1 MSATGDAPADLVL
14 FNAKVKTLDPKMPSA
29 RALACADGRIVAV
42 GENDRILSLSGPG
55 TEKIDLAGR
64 VLVPGFTDAHIHFY
78 EWALKRQHLNLAGL
92 SSLEAL
98 LGMLKAAAA
107 TAPAGKWILGQ
118 GWNETDWQVPQMP
131 TREILDAVVPDHPVL
146 LWRCDLHLAVA
157 NSAAL
162 ASAGIG
168 RESADPPG
176 GRIERDADGRPNG
189 IVRELAINR
198 LRDCTPRPSAP
209 EVQSAY
215 VDGISALH
223 RLGIT
228 GIHDIR
234 LMNDPDGEA
243 AQQGFS
249 ELHRRG
255 QLDLRCWVTLPNHRL
270 SEAIEKGLHT
280 GDGDDRLRVGHVKFF
295 FDGGVGARTAWM
307 TEPFLDAGL
316 GMAMTTVEE
325 LADSVARAESAGIS
339 AMVHAVGDRANRE
352 LIDLYAALARR
363 RDPSTTGPSIPHRI
377 EHAQVIRPED
387 AARLSGMNIAV
398 SVTPPNMILDINL
411 IDTALGDR
419 GRWAYPFRSL
429 LDSGAPVMFSS
440 DCPVCDPN
448 PMVGIHAAVTR
459 QREDGTPTDGW
470 YPQQRVTVEEAV
482 RAYTLT
488 PAAAHG
494 QARDLGSISVGRC
507 ADLAVLSE
515 DLFTADPARIA
526 DVKVD
531 LTVFDGKVVFRRG

>member
-1 MSATGDAPADLVL
+1 MSATSNGKADLVL
-14 FNAKVKTLDPKMPSA
+14 FNGKVKTLAPDLPSA
-29 RALACADGRIVAV
+29 QAVACAGGRIVAV
-42 GENDRILSLSGPG
+42 GESDRILSLSGPG

-64 VLVPGFTDAHIHFY
+64 LLVPGFTDAHIHFY

-92 SSLEAL
+92 SSLQEL
-98 LGMLKAAAA
+98 IGMLKAAAFA
-107 TAPAGKWILGQ
+107 APADRWILGQ
-118 GWNETDWQVPQMP
+118 GWNETDWREPQMP
-131 TREILDAVVPDHPVL
+131 TREILDAAVPDHPVL
-146 LWRCDLHLAVA
+146 LWRCDLHLAAA

-168 RESADPPG
+168 RETEDPPG
-176 GRIERDADGRPNG
+176 GRIERGEDGRPNG

-198 LRDCTPRPSAP
+198 LRDSIPGPSAP
-209 EVQSAY
+209 EVKSAY

-234 LMNDPDGEA
+234 LMNDPDGQA
-243 AQQGFS
+243 AQRGFS
-249 ELHRRG
+249 ALHRDGR
-255 QLDLRCWVTLPNHRL
+255 LDLRCWVTLPNHRL
-270 SEAIEKGLHT
+270 SESIANGLRT
-280 GDGDDRLRVGHVKFF
+280 GAGDDRLRIGHVKFF

-316 GMAMTTVEE
+316 GMAMATVEE
-325 LADSVARAESAGIS
+325 LSDAIARAEAAGIS

-363 RDPSTTGPSIPHRI
+363 RDPSKPGPPIPHRI

-387 AARLSGMNIAV
+387 AARLSGMNLAV

-429 LDSGAPVMFSS
+429 IDSGAPVMFSS

-459 QREDGTPTDGW
+459 QREDGTPAGGW
-470 YPQQRVTVEEAV
+470 YPKQRVTVEEAV
-482 RAYTLT
+482 RAYTLA

-494 QARDLGSISVGRC
+494 QDRDLGSVSVGRY

-515 DLFTADPARIA
+515 DLFAMEPARIA
-526 DVKVD
+526 GVKVD
-531 LTVFDGKVVFRRG
+531 LTVFDGKVVSRRE